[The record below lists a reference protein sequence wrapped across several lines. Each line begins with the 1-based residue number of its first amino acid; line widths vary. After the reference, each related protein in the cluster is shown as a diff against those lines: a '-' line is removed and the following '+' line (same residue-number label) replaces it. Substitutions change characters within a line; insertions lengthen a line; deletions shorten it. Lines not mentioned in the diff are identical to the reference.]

1 MSNYVEARA
10 KLDNAL
16 NFVEPDG
23 PEWIKAKA
31 AIAALDQAQ
40 VAEIERDFI
49 NATRRLDDAV
59 AKLKAILAGLTPD
72 PASQFIAEVRGALR
86 LITPVVQNVDALLS
100 GEPASALPGT
110 AASNTPSFPTAAELS
125 VPPVRE
131 FSRDIAKKPA
141 ANTSGAGAVDAMI
154 EDILRREGG
163 FVDHPNDRGGPTN
176 FGITLRSLASW
187 RKREVSRDDV
197 RRMAQPEARDIY
209 KGRYFLQP
217 RIDTLPAAIQP
228 LMFDMCINHGPGTA
242 IKLLQEVLLASTPP
256 CAVDGG
262 VGDETIQSAAK
273 ALTAMGAETLVNT
286 LVDRRVDLFKAIAA
300 KDASQKVFLK
310 GWLRRAEEFRQA

>member
-1 MSNYVEARA
+1 MSNYADARA

-23 PEWIKAKA
+23 PEWIKTKA
-31 AIAALDQAQ
+31 AIAALDEAE
-40 VAEIERDFI
+40 VAEIARDFI
-49 NATRRLDDAV
+49 NASRRLDDAV
-59 AKLKAILAGLTPD
+59 AKLKAILAGLTPN
-72 PASQFIAEVRGALR
+72 PASQFLGEVRGALQ
-86 LITPVVQNVDALLS
+86 LITPVAQNVEALLS

-110 AASNTPSFPTAAELS
+110 PVSNTPSFPTAAEPS

-131 FSRDIAKKPA
+131 FSRDIAEQPA
-141 ANTSGAGAVDAMI
+141 AHTSGVDAVDAMI

-187 RKREVSRDDV
+187 RGSEVSRDDV
-197 RRMAQPEARDIY
+197 RRMAQTEARDIY
-209 KGRYFLQP
+209 KGRYFIQP
-217 RIDTLPAAIQP
+217 KINDLPAAIQP
-228 LMFDMCINHGPGTA
+228 LMFDMCVHHGPGTA
-242 IKLLQEVLLASTPP
+242 IKLLQEVLQASSPP

-262 VGDETIQSAAK
+262 IGDKTIQSAANALAALGAK
-273 ALTAMGAETLVNT
+273 ALVNL
-286 LVDRRVDLFKAIAA
+286 LVDRRVELFKSIAG